1 MTLQL
6 QLVGLLFAVFMMY
19 FTYLHYKRNEFK
31 KHAFF
36 MWMAVWIVFGVL
48 VMVPTILTPIID
60 ILSFN
65 RAMDFFTVVGFIF
78 LVTVVF
84 FNFTVVKKNEKK
96 IEELVRKIALDKKK
110 KR

>member
-19 FTYLHYKRNEFK
+19 FTFLHYKRDEFK
-31 KHAFF
+31 KYAFF
-36 MWMAVWIVFGVL
+36 MWMAVWVVFAVL
-48 VMVPTILTPIID
+48 VMVPSILNPLIGA
-60 ILSFN
+60 LSFN

-78 LVTVVF
+78 LVTAVF

-96 IEELVRKIALDKKK
+96 IEELVRKIALDKKRK
-110 KR
+110 H